1 MKSIAVRDRPV
12 SLPVVRGVKPKG
24 RKNGG
29 IYPNIQ
35 VFGLKDAVF
44 A

>member
-12 SLPVVRGVKPKG
+12 SPVVVRGVKPKG
-24 RKNGG
+24 GKNPS
-29 IYPNIQ
+29 IYPDIQ
-35 VFGLKDAVF
+35 VFGLKNGVF